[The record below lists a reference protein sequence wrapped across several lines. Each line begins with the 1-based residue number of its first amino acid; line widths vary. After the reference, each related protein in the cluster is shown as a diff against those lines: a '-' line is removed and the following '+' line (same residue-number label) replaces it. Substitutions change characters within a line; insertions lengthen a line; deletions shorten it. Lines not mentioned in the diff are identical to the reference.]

1 MSLSEIH
8 NYYEDLVEN
17 YIDALE
23 LNQTRS
29 LCLMKSVRRWRRR
42 LSMQ

>member
-29 LCLMKSVRRWRRR
+29 SDYLSDLYCLY
-42 LSMQ
+42 LY